1 MHVVLS
7 GSSDRDLTF
16 VDTNPEHAANFCIA
30 RRSGGISW
38 IVSGRLPRS
47 RLRARVLDSPFR
59 ELLPDYKSSAI
70 LAVWSCSRGSCQAL
84 EVIAEL
90 GEFLNAVPIIVLAI
104 RLAVYGGA
112 HQGLIAHLAT
122 PNERDRG
129 GCRDHPWAVNVV
141 HNLLDFLADHPHTN
155 DRV

>member
-1 MHVVLS
+1 MPCLS
-7 GSSDRDLTF
+7 EES
-16 VDTNPEHAANFCIA
+16 C
-30 RRSGGISW
+30 RS
-38 IVSGRLPRS
+38 
-47 RLRARVLDSPFR
+47 
-59 ELLPDYKSSAI
+59 SSAKEHFPI
-70 LAVWSCSRGSCQAL
+70 TSHPPSWPFGVCSRGSCQAL

-90 GEFLNAVPIIVLAI
+90 GESLNAVLIIVLAI
-104 RLAVYGGA
+104 RLAFYGGG

-122 PNERDRG
+122 SNERDRG